1 MNKKFSLLLAYALTS
16 LTACTVTRY
25 DHYGRGS
32 VRYSRPY
39 AASSS
44 SSWVVADAYE
54 DHSTPFYISGGIN
67 YYYASGQYVYYVN
80 GRRHCVSSLPRGGY
94 YNHRHP
100 LYGRGPT
107 VIRGYSAPAPRP
119 PAYTPSW
126 RPSYGSGAYSSRPPS
141 FYRPPSSQPPPSYPP
156 SRSYPSSPYFG
167 GSRRSAP
174 PPSPSPQTPSFRT
187 PYTAPVP
194 PTPSAQPPRN
204 PGPFR
209 PDSRPVTPMQPG
221 GAPVPP
227 RPAPPSAAPAAPQGA
242 PQPSRPAAPK
252 KKADEPET
260 KINAR

>member
-1 MNKKFSLLLAYALTS
+1 MNKKFSLLLACALTS

-54 DHSTPFYISGGIN
+54 DYSTPFYISGGIN
-67 YYYASGQYVYYVN
+67 YYYDSGQYVYYVN
-80 GRRHCVSSLPRGGY
+80 GRRHCVPSLPRGGY

-100 LYGRGPT
+100 LYGRGPA

-119 PAYTPSW
+119 PAYAPSW
-126 RPSYGSGAYSSRPPS
+126 RPPYGSGSYSSRPPS

-204 PGPFR
+204 PGSFR

-221 GAPVPP
+221 GAPFPP

-252 KKADEPET
+252 KKADEPEAKT
-260 KINAR
+260 NAR